1 MRFGIFS
8 RGIARI
14 PFLSALAG
22 ADIQFLRFGH
32 KSVDAIAGWGLRPST
47 RKARAY
53 AQKNSLPYVALE
65 DGFLRSFG
73 TGAHCPP
80 LSMVVDKQ
88 GIYYD
93 STRPS
98 ELESL
103 LNSAKDLE
111 TQYTEAAQLAHEQLL
126 MWSLSKYN
134 HAPALAQDVL
144 RSDDKGRVLVVDQT
158 VGDMSVSLGGATA
171 LSFQQMLAAALNEN
185 PEATIYVKTH
195 PEVSSGHKGGYYSM
209 VASDARVVLLR
220 EPANPLSLIARMDRV
235 YVVTSTMGFEAL
247 LAGKPVTCF
256 GTPWYAGWGA
266 TDDRNIAAEV
276 RTRRARSRS
285 VRELFIAA
293 YLSYSR
299 YLNPETRQTG
309 DISHVMS
316 WLELQRK
323 ISTRYGGRMI
333 CVGFR
338 RWKAANLRPMLSLHP
353 GKVIFVKNA
362 SAAMALSPIAE
373 DCLVFW
379 GRVPPAGT
387 LELAEKNKVRLL
399 RMEDGFVRSV
409 GLGSDLIPPQSFVLD
424 SKGIYFDPS
433 QPSELEALLNTSVY
447 SAQDIERAQHVREF
461 IVQHGITKY
470 NTEPLITVKWPSET
484 KQVVL
489 VPGQVEDDASIR
501 FGCDPAGVCTN
512 LGLLRAVR
520 EMFPNAFI
528 VYKTHPDVMSGNRK
542 GKLSFQD
549 ALEWADHVE
558 KNASVLSCIDACDT
572 VANMTSLTGFDA
584 LLRGKRVVVFGRPF
598 YAGWGLT
605 QDMLPIPRRQRQ
617 LCLDELVAG
626 ALLHYPLYWDPDLR
640 GYTTC
645 EAVLQQI
652 FERREA
658 LTHSGKMQGLRL
670 GYIRRQWRKFGVLV
684 RALGN

>member
-32 KSVDAIAGWGLRPST
+32 KGVDAIAGWGLRPST

-309 DISHVMS
+309 GISHVMS

-353 GKVIFVKNA
+353 GKVIFVKMRA
-362 SAAMALSPIAE
+362 
-373 DCLVFW
+373 
-379 GRVPPAGT
+379 
-387 LELAEKNKVRLL
+387 
-399 RMEDGFVRSV
+399 
-409 GLGSDLIPPQSFVLD
+409 PQ
-424 SKGIYFDPS
+424 
-433 QPSELEALLNTSVY
+433 
-447 SAQDIERAQHVREF
+447 
-461 IVQHGITKY
+461 
-470 NTEPLITVKWPSET
+470 WP
-484 KQVVL
+484 
-489 VPGQVEDDASIR
+489 
-501 FGCDPAGVCTN
+501 
-512 LGLLRAVR
+512 
-520 EMFPNAFI
+520 
-528 VYKTHPDVMSGNRK
+528 
-542 GKLSFQD
+542 
-549 ALEWADHVE
+549 
-558 KNASVLSCIDACDT
+558 
-572 VANMTSLTGFDA
+572 
-584 LLRGKRVVVFGRPF
+584 
-598 YAGWGLT
+598 
-605 QDMLPIPRRQRQ
+605 
-617 LCLDELVAG
+617 
-626 ALLHYPLYWDPDLR
+626 
-640 GYTTC
+640 
-645 EAVLQQI
+645 
-652 FERREA
+652 
-658 LTHSGKMQGLRL
+658 
-670 GYIRRQWRKFGVLV
+670 
-684 RALGN
+684 